1 MTGTLRH
8 NHYIIGIKK
17 ILMTLLVS
25 MFLCPAMLWG
35 QDQSEYKVSG
45 IVKEAKSGRP
55 LEFCKIYV
63 TDSLGQQVRRTI
75 TLDDGIFRFSVKDG
89 SYSVLFTNTGHRSV
103 TSSVKVAGK
112 DVDMGEIFMEIG
124 EEIDGAGVSA
134 APLLTLTGDRYI
146 YDVSRDPDKDKI
158 SMTEMMTRIP
168 QLRTA
173 SKDGKLEFNNEKVAE
188 IRINDT
194 KNGMISASRQYPME
208 FIKAGYMKTIELVMP
223 DSPEYHNEHPIL
235 LITLARPLPY
245 GFAGNIEGQANTK
258 NAYSPAVDLVA
269 NTPIIGVGVSYEYGY
284 SGEPALTNKTTREM
298 TDGTVTES
306 KSVRSSKSHSHNMG
320 MNIFR
325 GFLNDR
331 IRFNA
336 SLSGSFANA
345 SSFSES
351 TVNNVPSVTSTGTSQ
366 SPFRLN
372 GAVRLS
378 GSFGPETVRSNM
390 RKHQWSL
397 GYSYR
402 DSYRSSETEHVYP
415 SYSAIQSSYN
425 DEREHRL
432 QATLKLRDIVR
443 KPFTAS
449 LYLQG
454 GWFGRKYDNSS
465 AYDGLLDG
473 MDYRQDVAFLEMAA
487 LGSIVRNLSYTLQ
500 LNGEYIDN
508 SGSFINGTDISPLDY
523 RDFNI
528 VPSAGLS
535 WRIRRHTLSASYYRS
550 VRRPAMSQLNPYE
563 DVSDPYN
570 IRTGNPHLKGENTDS
585 YSLNWSLSPNVK
597 WMNMFSLGISYSD
610 AKNRISPVVITNA
623 DGIATRKYYN
633 IGELSSINARLQA
646 SLYPVKSLNIY
657 LTLSYSYNRSVLP
670 SGSVNH
676 YSRPVGMMSFSWS
689 PKWFELSGTISVR
702 PTLNSVQTSSL
713 VMEPD
718 AEISISRYFSKPHLG
733 ISIGVTDLF
742 HSGGAQRS
750 TISYDNFVQYNYRER
765 TGRTF
770 AFRIYWRFGKFRQTE
785 SVEVKA
791 YDML

>member
-1 MTGTLRH
+1 MEMMR
-8 NHYIIGIKK
+8 IRDF
-17 ILMTLLVS
+17 ILVMMLI
-25 MFLCPAMLWG
+25 LCPAMLWG
-35 QDQSEYKVSG
+35 QDQAEYKVSG

-63 TDSLGQQVRRTI
+63 TDSLVQQVRRTI

-103 TSSVKVAGK
+103 TDSVEVSGK

-124 EEIDGAGVSA
+124 EEIDEAGISA
-134 APLLTLTGDRYI
+134 APLLTRTGDRYI

-188 IRINDT
+188 IRIDDT
-194 KNGMISASRQYPME
+194 ENGMISVSRQYPME

-223 DSPEYHNEHPIL
+223 DSQEYHNEHPIL

-258 NAYSPAVDLVA
+258 NDYSPAVDLVA
-269 NTPIIGVGVSYEYGY
+269 NTPIIGVGVSYGYGY
-284 SGEPALTNKTTREM
+284 SGEPALTNRTTREM
-298 TDGTVTES
+298 TDGTVMES
-306 KSVRSSKSHSHNMG
+306 QSVRSSKSHSHNMG

-336 SLSGSFANA
+336 SLSGSIAKT

-351 TVNNVPSVTSTGTSQ
+351 TVNDVPSVTSTGISQ

-372 GAVRLS
+372 GALRLS

-390 RKHQWSL
+390 RKHQWTL

-415 SYSAIQSSYN
+415 SYSALQSSYN

-465 AYDGLLDG
+465 IYDGIPDG

-487 LGSIVRNLSYTLQ
+487 LGSIVKNLS
-500 LNGEYIDN
+500 
-508 SGSFINGTDISPLDY
+508 
-523 RDFNI
+523 
-528 VPSAGLS
+528 
-535 WRIRRHTLSASYYRS
+535 
-550 VRRPAMSQLNPYE
+550 
-563 DVSDPYN
+563 
-570 IRTGNPHLKGENTDS
+570 
-585 YSLNWSLSPNVK
+585 
-597 WMNMFSLGISYSD
+597 
-610 AKNRISPVVITNA
+610 
-623 DGIATRKYYN
+623 
-633 IGELSSINARLQA
+633 
-646 SLYPVKSLNIY
+646 
-657 LTLSYSYNRSVLP
+657 
-670 SGSVNH
+670 
-676 YSRPVGMMSFSWS
+676 
-689 PKWFELSGTISVR
+689 
-702 PTLNSVQTSSL
+702 
-713 VMEPD
+713 
-718 AEISISRYFSKPHLG
+718 
-733 ISIGVTDLF
+733 
-742 HSGGAQRS
+742 HS
-750 TISYDNFVQYNYRER
+750 T
-765 TGRTF
+765 T
-770 AFRIYWRFGKFRQTE
+770 
-785 SVEVKA
+785 
-791 YDML
+791 

>member
-1 MTGTLRH
+1 MEMMR
-8 NHYIIGIKK
+8 IQDF
-17 ILMTLLVS
+17 ILVMVLI
-25 MFLCPAMLWG
+25 LCPAMLWG
-35 QDQSEYKVSG
+35 QDQAEYRVSG
-45 IVKEAKSGRP
+45 IIKEAKSDRP
-55 LEFCKIYV
+55 LGFCKIYV
-63 TDSLGQQVRRTI
+63 TDSLGQHVKRTI
-75 TLDDGIFRFSVKDG
+75 TLDDGIFRLTVKNG

-146 YDVSRDPDKDKI
+146 YDVSRDPDKDNI
-158 SMTEMMTRIP
+158 SINEMMTRIP

-194 KNGMISASRQYPME
+194 ENGMISASRQYPME

-223 DSPEYHNEHPIL
+223 DSQEYHNEHPIL

-306 KSVRSSKSHSHNMG
+306 KSVRSNKSHSHNMG

-331 IRFNA
+331 IKFNA
-336 SLSGSFANA
+336 SFSGSLANA

-351 TVNNVPSVTSTGTSQ
+351 TVNNVPSATSTGTSQ

-465 AYDGLLDG
+465 AYDGLPDG

-523 RDFNI
+523 KDFNI
-528 VPSAGLS
+528 VPSVGLS

-570 IRTGNPHLKGENTDS
+570 IRKGNPHLKGENTDS
-585 YSLNWSLSPNVK
+585 YSLNWSLSPNLK

-610 AKNRISPVVITNA
+610 AKNRISPVVTTDA
-623 DGIATRKYYN
+623 DGVATRTYYN
-633 IGELSSINARLQA
+633 IGEISSINARLQA

-670 SGSVNH
+670 SGSVNS

-689 PKWFELSGTISVR
+689 PKWFELSGAISVR

-742 HSGGAQRS
+742 HSGGVQRS

-765 TGRTF
+765 RGRTF
-770 AFRIYWRFGKFRQTE
+770 NFRIYWRFGKFRQPE

>member
-1 MTGTLRH
+1 
-8 NHYIIGIKK
+8 
-17 ILMTLLVS
+17 
-25 MFLCPAMLWG
+25 
-35 QDQSEYKVSG
+35 
-45 IVKEAKSGRP
+45 
-55 LEFCKIYV
+55 
-63 TDSLGQQVRRTI
+63 
-75 TLDDGIFRFSVKDG
+75 
-89 SYSVLFTNTGHRSV
+89 
-103 TSSVKVAGK
+103 
-112 DVDMGEIFMEIG
+112 MGEILMEIG
-124 EEIDGAGVSA
+124 EEIDEAGISA

-194 KNGMISASRQYPME
+194 ENGMISASRQYPME

-528 VPSAGLS
+528 VPSVGLS

-570 IRTGNPHLKGENTDS
+570 IRKGNPHLKGENTDS
-585 YSLNWSLSPNVK
+585 YSLNWSLSPNLK
-597 WMNMFSLGISYSD
+597 WMNMFSLGVSYSD
-610 AKNRISPVVITNA
+610 AKNRISPVVTTDA
-623 DGIATRKYYN
+623 DGIAIRTYYN
-633 IGELSSINARLQA
+633 IGEISSINARLQA

-670 SGSVNH
+670 SGSVNS

-689 PKWFELSGTISVR
+689 PKWFELSGAISVR
-702 PTLNSVQTSSL
+702 PTLNSVQTRSL

-742 HSGGAQRS
+742 HSGGVQRS

-765 TGRTF
+765 RGRTF
-770 AFRIYWRFGKFRQTE
+770 NFRIYWRFGKFRQPE

>member
-1 MTGTLRH
+1 MEMMR
-8 NHYIIGIKK
+8 IQDF
-17 ILMTLLVS
+17 ILAMTL
-25 MFLCPAMLWG
+25 FLCPAMLWG

-45 IVKEAKSGRP
+45 IVKEAKSDRP
-55 LEFCKIYV
+55 LGFCKIYV

-103 TSSVKVAGK
+103 TDRVEVSGK
-112 DVDMGEIFMEIG
+112 DVDMGEILMEIG
-124 EEIDGAGVSA
+124 EEIDGAGISA
-134 APLLTLTGDRYI
+134 APLLTRTGDRYI

-188 IRINDT
+188 IRIDDT
-194 KNGMISASRQYPME
+194 ENGMISASRQYPME

-223 DSPEYHNEHPIL
+223 DSQEYHNEHPIL

-258 NAYSPAVDLVA
+258 NDYSPAVDLVA
-269 NTPIIGVGVSYEYGY
+269 NTPIIGVGVSYGYGY

-298 TDGTVTES
+298 TDGTVMES
-306 KSVRSSKSHSHNMG
+306 QSVRSSKSHSHNMG

-336 SLSGSFANA
+336 SLSGSIAKT

-351 TVNNVPSVTSTGTSQ
+351 TVNDVPSVTSTGISQ

-372 GAVRLS
+372 GAIRLS

-390 RKHQWSL
+390 RKHQWTL

-415 SYSAIQSSYN
+415 SYSALQSSYN

-465 AYDGLLDG
+465 IYDGIPDG

-487 LGSIVRNLSYTLQ
+487 LGSIVKNLSYTLQ

-610 AKNRISPVVITNA
+610 AKNRISPVVTTNA
-623 DGIATRKYYN
+623 DGIATRTYYN

-646 SLYPVKSLNIY
+646 SLYPVKSLNLY

>member
-1 MTGTLRH
+1 MEMMR
-8 NHYIIGIKK
+8 IRDF
-17 ILMTLLVS
+17 ILVMMS
-25 MFLCPAMLWG
+25 ILCPAMLWG
-35 QDQSEYKVSG
+35 QDQAEYKVSG
-45 IVKEAKSGRP
+45 IIKEAKSDRP
-55 LEFCKIYV
+55 LGFCKIYV
-63 TDSLGQQVRRTI
+63 TDSLGQQVKRTI
-75 TLDDGIFRFSVKDG
+75 TLDDGIFRLTVKDG

-124 EEIDGAGVSA
+124 EEIDEAGISA
-134 APLLTLTGDRYI
+134 APLLTRTGDR
-146 YDVSRDPDKDKI
+146 
-158 SMTEMMTRIP
+158 
-168 QLRTA
+168 
-173 SKDGKLEFNNEKVAE
+173 KDGKLEFNNEKVAE

-194 KNGMISASRQYPME
+194 ENGMISASRQYPME

-306 KSVRSSKSHSHNMG
+306 KSVRSNKSHSHNMG

-331 IRFNA
+331 IKFNA

-351 TVNNVPSVTSTGTSQ
+351 TVNNVPSVTSTGISQ

-465 AYDGLLDG
+465 AYDGLPDG

-523 RDFNI
+523 KDFNI
-528 VPSAGLS
+528 VPSVGLS

-570 IRTGNPHLKGENTDS
+570 IRKGNPHLKGENTDS
-585 YSLNWSLSPNVK
+585 YSLNWSLSPNLK

-610 AKNRISPVVITNA
+610 AKNRISPVVTTDA
-623 DGIATRKYYN
+623 DGVATRTYYN
-633 IGELSSINARLQA
+633 IGEISSINARLQA

-670 SGSVNH
+670 SGSVNS

-689 PKWFELSGTISVR
+689 PKWFELSGAISVR

-733 ISIGVTDLF
+733 ISIGATDLF
-742 HSGGAQRS
+742 HSGGVQRS

-765 TGRTF
+765 RGRTF
-770 AFRIYWRFGKFRQTE
+770 NFRIYWRFGKFRQPE

>member
-1 MTGTLRH
+1 MEMMR
-8 NHYIIGIKK
+8 IRDF
-17 ILMTLLVS
+17 ILVMVLI
-25 MFLCPAMLWG
+25 LCPAMLWG
-35 QDQSEYKVSG
+35 QEQAEYKVSG
-45 IVKEAKSGRP
+45 IVKEAESGRP

-63 TDSLGQQVRRTI
+63 TDSLGQQVKRTI
-75 TLDDGIFRFSVKDG
+75 TLDDGIFRFTVKNG

-124 EEIDGAGVSA
+124 EEIDEAGISA
-134 APLLTLTGDRYI
+134 APLLTRTGDRYI

-168 QLRTA
+168 QLKTA

-188 IRINDT
+188 IRIDDT
-194 KNGMISASRQYPME
+194 ENGMISASRQYPME

-336 SLSGSFANA
+336 SLGGSLANA

-351 TVNNVPSVTSTGTSQ
+351 TVNNVPSVTSTGISQ

-390 RKHQWSL
+390 RKHQWSF

-415 SYSAIQSSYN
+415 SYSALQSSYN

-465 AYDGLLDG
+465 AYDGLPDG

-523 RDFNI
+523 KDFNI
-528 VPSAGLS
+528 VPSVGLS

-570 IRTGNPHLKGENTDS
+570 IRKGNPHLKGENTDS
-585 YSLNWSLSPNVK
+585 YSLNWSLSPNLK

-610 AKNRISPVVITNA
+610 AKNRISPVVTTDA
-623 DGIATRKYYN
+623 DGIATRTYYN
-633 IGELSSINARLQA
+633 IGEISSINARLQA

-670 SGSVNH
+670 SGSVNS

-689 PKWFELSGTISVR
+689 PKWFELSGAISVR
-702 PTLNSVQTSSL
+702 PTLNSVQTRSL

-742 HSGGAQRS
+742 HSGGVQRS

-765 TGRTF
+765 RGRTF
-770 AFRIYWRFGKFRQTE
+770 NFRIYWRFGKFRQPE
-785 SVEVKA
+785 SIEVKA

>member
-45 IVKEAKSGRP
+45 IIMEAESDRP
-55 LEFCKIYV
+55 LGFCKIYV

-188 IRINDT
+188 IRIDDT
-194 KNGMISASRQYPME
+194 ENGMISASRQYPME

-223 DSPEYHNEHPIL
+223 DSQEYHNEHPIL

-258 NAYSPAVDLVA
+258 NDYSPAVDLVA
-269 NTPIIGVGVSYEYGY
+269 NTPIIGVGVSYGYGY
-284 SGEPALTNKTTREM
+284 SGEPALTNRTTREM
-298 TDGTVTES
+298 TDGTVMES
-306 KSVRSSKSHSHNMG
+306 QSVRSSKSHSHNMG

-449 LYLQG
+449 LYLQHPE
-454 GWFGRKYDNSS
+454 
-465 AYDGLLDG
+465 A
-473 MDYRQDVAFLEMAA
+473 
-487 LGSIVRNLSYTLQ
+487 
-500 LNGEYIDN
+500 
-508 SGSFINGTDISPLDY
+508 
-523 RDFNI
+523 
-528 VPSAGLS
+528 
-535 WRIRRHTLSASYYRS
+535 
-550 VRRPAMSQLNPYE
+550 
-563 DVSDPYN
+563 
-570 IRTGNPHLKGENTDS
+570 
-585 YSLNWSLSPNVK
+585 
-597 WMNMFSLGISYSD
+597 
-610 AKNRISPVVITNA
+610 
-623 DGIATRKYYN
+623 
-633 IGELSSINARLQA
+633 
-646 SLYPVKSLNIY
+646 
-657 LTLSYSYNRSVLP
+657 
-670 SGSVNH
+670 VNH
-676 YSRPVGMMSFSWS
+676 YLIDCLLAVYQEMDDIILCQSCSLIYTVYVIRIQTLRIDSSFDIL
-689 PKWFELSGTISVR
+689 PR
-702 PTLNSVQTSSL
+702 PTIYRILKLNGLIELKNRYHHDEVILYLISL
-713 VMEPD
+713 ERGDRLHVTQGRIHCFCHYCGKQAWC
-718 AEISISRYFSKPHLG
+718 AER
-733 ISIGVTDLF
+733 
-742 HSGGAQRS
+742 
-750 TISYDNFVQYNYRER
+750 
-765 TGRTF
+765 
-770 AFRIYWRFGKFRQTE
+770 
-785 SVEVKA
+785 
-791 YDML
+791 

>member
-1 MTGTLRH
+1 MEMMR
-8 NHYIIGIKK
+8 IQDF
-17 ILMTLLVS
+17 ILVMVLI
-25 MFLCPAMLWG
+25 LCPAMLWG
-35 QDQSEYKVSG
+35 QDQAEYRVSG
-45 IVKEAKSGRP
+45 IIKEAKSDRP
-55 LEFCKIYV
+55 LGFCKIYV
-63 TDSLGQQVRRTI
+63 TDSLGQHVKRTI
-75 TLDDGIFRFSVKDG
+75 TLDDGIFRLTVKNG

-168 QLRTA
+168 QLKTA

-188 IRINDT
+188 IRIDDT
-194 KNGMISASRQYPME
+194 ENGMISASRQYPME

-320 MNIFR
+320 MNIFK

-336 SLSGSFANA
+336 SLGGSFANA

-351 TVNNVPSVTSTGTSQ
+351 TVNNVPSVTSTGISQ

-415 SYSAIQSSYN
+415 SYSALQSSYN

-443 KPFTAS
+443 KPFTTS

-465 AYDGLLDG
+465 AYDGLPDG

-523 RDFNI
+523 KDFNI
-528 VPSAGLS
+528 VPSVGLS

-570 IRTGNPHLKGENTDS
+570 IRKGNPHLKGENTDS
-585 YSLNWSLSPNVK
+585 YSLNWSLSPNLK

-610 AKNRISPVVITNA
+610 AKNRISPVVTTDA
-623 DGIATRKYYN
+623 DGIATRTYYN
-633 IGELSSINARLQA
+633 IGEISSINARLQA

-670 SGSVNH
+670 SGSVNS

-689 PKWFELSGTISVR
+689 PKWFELSGAISVR
-702 PTLNSVQTSSL
+702 PTLNSVQASSL

-742 HSGGAQRS
+742 HSGGVQRS

-765 TGRTF
+765 RGRTF
-770 AFRIYWRFGKFRQTE
+770 NFRIYWRFGKFRQPE

>member
-1 MTGTLRH
+1 M
-8 NHYIIGIKK
+8 
-17 ILMTLLVS
+17 
-25 MFLCPAMLWG
+25 
-35 QDQSEYKVSG
+35 
-45 IVKEAKSGRP
+45 
-55 LEFCKIYV
+55 
-63 TDSLGQQVRRTI
+63 GQQVRRTI
-75 TLDDGIFRFSVKDG
+75 TLDDGIFRLTVKDG

-103 TSSVKVAGK
+103 TDSVEVSGK

-124 EEIDGAGVSA
+124 EEIDGAGISA
-134 APLLTLTGDRYI
+134 APLLTRTGDRYI

-188 IRINDT
+188 IRIDDT
-194 KNGMISASRQYPME
+194 ENGMISVSRQYPME

-223 DSPEYHNEHPIL
+223 DSQEYHNEHPIL

-298 TDGTVTES
+298 TDGTVMES
-306 KSVRSSKSHSHNMG
+306 QSVRSNKSHSHNMG

-331 IRFNA
+331 IKFNA

-465 AYDGLLDG
+465 AYDGLPDG

-523 RDFNI
+523 KDFNI
-528 VPSAGLS
+528 VPSVGLS

-570 IRTGNPHLKGENTDS
+570 IRKGNPHLKGENTDS
-585 YSLNWSLSPNVK
+585 YSLNWSLSPNLK

-610 AKNRISPVVITNA
+610 AKNRISPVVTTDA
-623 DGIATRKYYN
+623 DGIATRTYYN
-633 IGELSSINARLQA
+633 IGEISSINARLRA

-670 SGSVNH
+670 SGSVNS

-689 PKWFELSGTISVR
+689 PKWFELSGAISVR
-702 PTLNSVQTSSL
+702 PTLNSVQTRSL

-742 HSGGAQRS
+742 HSGGVQRS

-765 TGRTF
+765 RGRTF
-770 AFRIYWRFGKFRQTE
+770 NFRIYWRFGKFRQPE

>member
-1 MTGTLRH
+1 
-8 NHYIIGIKK
+8 
-17 ILMTLLVS
+17 
-25 MFLCPAMLWG
+25 
-35 QDQSEYKVSG
+35 
-45 IVKEAKSGRP
+45 
-55 LEFCKIYV
+55 
-63 TDSLGQQVRRTI
+63 
-75 TLDDGIFRFSVKDG
+75 
-89 SYSVLFTNTGHRSV
+89 
-103 TSSVKVAGK
+103 
-112 DVDMGEIFMEIG
+112 
-124 EEIDGAGVSA
+124 
-134 APLLTLTGDRYI
+134 
-146 YDVSRDPDKDKI
+146 
-158 SMTEMMTRIP
+158 MMTRIP

-188 IRINDT
+188 IHINDT
-194 KNGMISASRQYPME
+194 ENGMISASRQYPME

-298 TDGTVTES
+298 TNGTVTES

-336 SLSGSFANA
+336 SLGGSFANA

-351 TVNNVPSVTSTGTSQ
+351 TVNNVPSVTSTGISQ

-415 SYSAIQSSYN
+415 SYSALQSSYN

-443 KPFTAS
+443 KPFTTS

-465 AYDGLLDG
+465 AYDGIPDG

-523 RDFNI
+523 KDFNI
-528 VPSAGLS
+528 VPSVGLS

-570 IRTGNPHLKGENTDS
+570 IRKGNPHLKGENTDS
-585 YSLNWSLSPNVK
+585 YSLNWSLSPNLK

-610 AKNRISPVVITNA
+610 AKNRISPVVTTDA
-623 DGIATRKYYN
+623 DGIATRTYYN
-633 IGELSSINARLQA
+633 IGEISSINARLQA

-670 SGSVNH
+670 SGSVNS

-689 PKWFELSGTISVR
+689 PKWFELSGAISVR
-702 PTLNSVQTSSL
+702 PTLNSVQASSL

-742 HSGGAQRS
+742 HSGGVQRS

-765 TGRTF
+765 RGRTF
-770 AFRIYWRFGKFRQTE
+770 NFRIYWRFGKFRQPE